1 MIHGKLNGFDI
12 VQHNLANIASRC
24 PLAATKAAHAGAM
37 VVMGAAKREGFRTKG
52 EEIGERE
59 IKRGKNKGKKVKQY
73 AALGKPIA
81 GQLTSRTGML
91 RSSIQVIDKPQ
102 QQAAAVGPS
111 AVYGAIHEFGGT
123 INMPARSWRGG
134 FTRSRK
140 KRLSDKQTRLH
151 AYVKRHTRGG
161 YVIHMPARPY
171 MRPAL
176 AKHRAEVN
184 RQIIRSLLRDLGL
197 K

>member
-1 MIHGKLNGFDI
+1 MIHGKLNGFD
-12 VQHNLANIASRC
+12 VVEQNLIAMAGKC
-24 PLAATKAAHAGAM
+24 PNAATKAAHAGAM

-52 EEIGERE
+52 DEIGT
-59 IKRGKNKGKKVKQY
+59 KKSGAKKY

-91 RSSIQVIDKPQ
+91 RSSIQVVDKPAQ
-102 QQAAAVGPS
+102 TAAAVGPS

-140 KRLSDKQTRLH
+140 KLSDKQTNLH
-151 AYVKRHTRGG
+151 GYMRRHTRGG

>member
-12 VQHNLANIASRC
+12 VEQNLIAMAGKC
-24 PLAATKAAHAGAM
+24 PNAATKAAHAGAM

-59 IKRGKNKGKKVKQY
+59 ITRGKNKGKKVKQY

-91 RSSIQVIDKPQ
+91 RSSIQVIDKPSQ
-102 QQAAAVGPS
+102 TAAAVGPS

-140 KRLSDKQTRLH
+140 KLSDKQTNLH
-151 AYVKRHTRGG
+151 GYMRRHTRGG